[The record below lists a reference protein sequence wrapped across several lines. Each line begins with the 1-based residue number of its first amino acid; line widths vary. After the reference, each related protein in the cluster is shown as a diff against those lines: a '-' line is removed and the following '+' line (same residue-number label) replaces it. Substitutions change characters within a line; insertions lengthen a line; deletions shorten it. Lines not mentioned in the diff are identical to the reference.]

1 MNEFL
6 NAILNVFLLN
16 VLNNTLHINYN
27 LISFNS
33 KHIYFLTMN
42 HTLTV
47 SAAYGRDFKS
57 KKEILNYWNSN
68 RDFQNLGYFNS
79 DINYSGSYINKQDA
93 KRLEINSL
101 MVRYKNL
108 MNIAVIDVSKDTI
121 K

>member
-1 MNEFL
+1 M
-6 NAILNVFLLN
+6 
-16 VLNNTLHINYN
+16 
-27 LISFNS
+27 ISFNS

-68 RDFQNLGYFNS
+68 RDFINLG
-79 DINYSGSYINKQDA
+79 ITQTGYINKQDA
-93 KRLEINSL
+93 KRFKVGYLN
-101 MVRYKNL
+101 VRYKNF

>member
-1 MNEFL
+1 MS
-6 NAILNVFLLN
+6 FLLN

-68 RDFQNLGYFNS
+68 RDFQNL
-79 DINYSGSYINKQDA
+79 DIFETGYINKQDA
-93 KRLEINSL
+93 KKFKVGFLN
-101 MVRYKNL
+101 VRYKNL
-108 MNIAVIDVSKDTI
+108 RNIAVIDVNNDSI